1 MQTLVLSGYRG
12 FLGNILREELSAVY
26 EIITMG
32 RDEQSGPFFDLLS
45 DDNPMPDLHGD
56 YIMLHAAGMVHLDP
70 KNKKEE
76 ALFYETNVA
85 GTRRLLEKL
94 GSYPPKAFI
103 FISSVAVYGLDA
115 GTGISEETPLAA
127 TAAYGK
133 SKIAA
138 EQMIRAWCAERAI
151 PLGILR
157 LPLVYGPA
165 APGNLQR
172 MIRAIDRK
180 RYVRIGKGDARKSMV
195 NAMDIATIIP
205 ALVSAPGIYH
215 LTDTCHPSLKELE
228 EAIASCKGTRIRSIP
243 YAFAKLLALTGDL
256 LQRLFP
262 FARIPF
268 HSRTLLKLHS
278 SLTFDDSKARQ
289 VLHWQPRPVTDEIR
303 KS

>member
-12 FLGNILREELSAVY
+12 FLGNILREELSDVY
-26 EIITMG
+26 KIITMG
-32 RDEQSGPFFDLLS
+32 RDEQSDLFFDLLS
-45 DDNPMPDLHGD
+45 DDNPAPDLHSD
-56 YIMLHAAGMVHLDP
+56 YIMLHAAGMAHLDP

-94 GSYPPKAFI
+94 GAYPPKAFI

-115 GTGISEETPLAA
+115 GTGITEEAPLAA
-127 TAAYGK
+127 TGAYGK

-138 EQMIRAWCAERAI
+138 EQMLSAWCAERAI
-151 PLGILR
+151 PLSILR

-195 NAMDIATIIP
+195 NARDIATIVP
-205 ALVSAPGIYH
+205 ALMSAPGIYH

-228 EAIASCKGTRIRSIP
+228 DAIASRKNIRIRSIP
-243 YAFAKLLALTGDL
+243 YPFARLLALSGDL
-256 LQRLFP
+256 LQRLLP
-262 FARIPF
+262 FAHIPF

-289 VLHWQPRPVTDEIR
+289 ALHWQPRPVPDEMR